1 MQIEP
6 ELRARPKEGAER
18 EGSLGTDGTL
28 ALDDLVDGG
37 TRDAGALGEFDLREL
52 EAVEEFELQNAPGGG
67 REDGLLFAIHGMGI
81 GLNGSR

>member
-1 MQIEP
+1 
-6 ELRARPKEGAER
+6 
-18 EGSLGTDGTL
+18 
-28 ALDDLVDGG
+28 
-37 TRDAGALGEFDLREL
+37 LREL